1 LRAKYAY
8 MNDKKNGGS
17 AVSNR
22 KRKRIAM
29 GLAFAIVLFSS
40 GLVASQPAAAVA
52 TPGNRTV
59 INFLVTNTGLV
70 TGQAIKTVASNATGS
85 KQETLSPSE
94 KTSSLQ
100 YIAQIKPLLS
110 QLKTEYTNG
119 NYTQAEKLAVQA
131 YLDNFENVEGPLM
144 KANKKDLS
152 DKIEQMMRIELR
164 EKIRDKV
171 AADELTAFIST
182 INDKLG
188 EAEKV
193 FS

>member
-1 LRAKYAY
+1 

-22 KRKRIAM
+22 KRNRIAM

-40 GLVASQPAAAVA
+40 GLIASKPAVA
-52 TPGNRTV
+52 LATPDNRTV

-70 TGQAIKTVASNATGS
+70 TGQAIKTVAGNATGS
-85 KQETLSPSE
+85 KQETLSSSE

-100 YIAQIKPLLS
+100 YIAQIKLLLS

-131 YLDNFENVEGPLM
+131 YLDNFENVEGPLR